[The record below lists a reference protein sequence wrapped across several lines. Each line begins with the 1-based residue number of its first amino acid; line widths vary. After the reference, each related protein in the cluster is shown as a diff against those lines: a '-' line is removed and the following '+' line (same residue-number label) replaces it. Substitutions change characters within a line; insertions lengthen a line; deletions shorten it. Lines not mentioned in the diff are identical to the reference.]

1 MVGPDQVGAHGGA
14 LGTEGRNQSR
24 LNRLSMSST
33 RPLHLEFFIVLKVT
47 PALPIYS
54 RLALPALATQAK
66 EKEMHFKKYES

>member
-1 MVGPDQVGAHGGA
+1 MVGPDWVLAHGGA

-47 PALPIYS
+47 PALPKYS
-54 RLALPALATQAK
+54 RLALPAFATQAREK
-66 EKEMHFKKYES
+66 EKASQKV